1 MGIRF
6 TKIQAY
12 GNDYLFVDAIY
23 QKIQNPGEL
32 SKRMSDRHFGAGSDG
47 LVLVCPS
54 DCCDFRMRIFNPDG
68 TEAEMCGNALR
79 GTAKYVYDYGF
90 TDKTKLTIETTG
102 GNQELTL
109 FVKNGQVVTIAAA
122 IGTPRLFSADVPVL
136 TEKTQYLH
144 EPLTV
149 ADRTFLA
156 SSLSWGNPHTV
167 IEIEDVDSFDVEKYG
182 SLIENLSVFPNRT
195 NVTFAQAVD
204 DSHIKIREWERGT
217 GETLG
222 CGTGCCSALVVFHLL
237 KKCGRSV
244 AVAQPGGVL
253 HVEWREDGT
262 VEMTGP
268 SHVVYEG
275 VFPDETEECIKIN
288 GL

>member
-6 TKIQAY
+6 TKLQAY
-12 GNDYLFVDAIY
+12 GNDYLFVDAIH
-23 QKIQNPGEL
+23 QEIPNPGEL
-32 SKRMSDRHFGAGSDG
+32 SKRMSSRHFGAGSDG
-47 LVLVCPS
+47 LVMVCPS

-79 GTAKYVYDYGF
+79 GTAKYVYYYGF
-90 TDKTKLTIETTG
+90 TTKTELTIETRG
-102 GNQELTL
+102 GNQRIRL
-109 FVKNGQVVTIAAA
+109 FVENGRVVNIAAA
-122 IGTPRLFSADVPVL
+122 IGEPRLLAADVPVL
-136 TEKTQYLH
+136 TDKEQYLH

-149 ADRTFLA
+149 ADRTFYA

-167 IEIEDVDSFDVEKYG
+167 IEIEDADGFEVEKYG
-182 SLIENLSVFPNRT
+182 PIIEHHANFPNRT
-195 NVTFAQAVD
+195 NVTFAQAID

-244 AVAQPGGVL
+244 DVTQPGGVL
-253 HVEWREDGT
+253 HVEWREDGA
-262 VEMTGP
+262 VEMTGS
-268 SHVVYEG
+268 SHIVYEG
-275 VFPDETEECIKIN
+275 EFPDEAEGCTGIN
-288 GL
+288 